1 MEPIP
6 NQNQTPASSS
16 SRSLFEKYQV
26 FFAIVLCGFLIGGAI
41 VTASITRLV
50 SDTSEKPQQTRDTV
64 RSDLVKLVSRLDMN
78 KKEFAACLDNGTMTQ
93 KISDASALADKS
105 GVTGTPTFFVIKRTF
120 GANDAVTSQ
129 KQIAILGARDLATYE
144 NAIATMKSPTDQPAV
159 TGAKIELSAE
169 DHWTGPRR
177 AEIVI
182 VEYSDID
189 CPFCKAAKPII
200 DELLRKHPD
209 YAFVYRHAPITSLHP
224 FAAYKAEAS
233 ECAAAQGGDEKFF
246 KFLDAVV
253 K

>member
-1 MEPIP
+1 MEPTP
-6 NQNQTPASSS
+6 NQNPTPASSP
-16 SRSLFEKYQV
+16 SRSVFEKYQV
-26 FFAIVLCGFLIGGAI
+26 FFAIIICGLLIGAGI
-41 VTASITRLV
+41 VIASLAGK
-50 SDTSEKPQQTRDTV
+50 SPASSAPQQTKESV
-64 RSDLVKLVSRLDMN
+64 RGDLLKVAAKLNLG
-78 KKEFAACLDNGTMTQ
+78 KKDFAACLDHDTMTQ
-93 KISDASALADKS
+93 KISDDMALADKS
-105 GVTGTPTFFVIKRTF
+105 GVSGTPTFFVIKRTF

-169 DHWTGPRR
+169 DHWMGPRR
-177 AEIVI
+177 AEIVM

-189 CPFCKAAKPII
+189 CPFCKAAKPVI

-209 YAFVYRHAPITSLHP
+209 YAFVYRHSPITSLHP
-224 FAAYKAEAS
+224 FAAYKAMAS
-233 ECAAAQGGDEKFF
+233 ECVAAQGGDEKFF